1 MKHNIRLFC
10 VLLAILLFA
19 CSSEAFADG
28 GRSPVEITEIM
39 ASNRSTVQAQDGS
52 FPDWVCQTTE
62 TERRPTCF
70 LILMSRHMAV

>member
-52 FPDWVCQTTE
+52 FPDWIELYNPSEESVSLE
-62 TERRPTCF
+62 GLSLSDHR
-70 LILMSRHMAV
+70 S